1 MVWSQVLSGSTVR
14 QERLVPCA
22 GDASSV
28 VSGGVEFGRCV
39 VSVID
44 INIRS
49 RYAAKERSSIKSG
62 PASDNAA
69 GAHGEGREL
78 LGGVPVSA
86 RLAAQ
91 IRAMNSA
98 VRNSSTSAPTTRPEG
113 GAVSHVSSMLQK
125 MRAES
130 SDAHD
135 PSGDSKP
142 TQSEFKSWH
151 DQIEQV
157 RQSMS
162 LEADPRASDAPAVI
176 ADVAVPQ
183 VEVAPVA
190 LVETLFDGVMAAS
203 SRACIAALHR
213 SFVNDNAFDLA
224 SPEPVAS
231 DPSEVADYAS
241 APSVSA
247 KRAMIQQA
255 AMAMIKKAR
264 QAQEQGQ

>member
-1 MVWSQVLSGSTVR
+1 M
-14 QERLVPCA
+14 
-22 GDASSV
+22 
-28 VSGGVEFGRCV
+28 
-39 VSVID
+39 SVID

-49 RYAAKERSSIKSG
+49 RYAGRERSSIKPG
-62 PASDNAA
+62 PASDNSA
-69 GAHGEGREL
+69 GGEGREL
-78 LGGVPVSA
+78 LGGVPISA

-91 IRAMNSA
+91 IRAMNST
-98 VRNSSTSAPTTRPEG
+98 VRNSGNNAPTTRPEG

-130 SDAHD
+130 SAAHD
-135 PSGDSKP
+135 PSGDNKP
-142 TQSEFKSWH
+142 TQSEFRSWH

-162 LEADPRASDAPAVI
+162 VEADPLAGDAPAVI
-176 ADVAVPQ
+176 ADVAAP
-183 VEVAPVA
+183 PVA
-190 LVETLFDGVMAAS
+190 LVETLFDKDMAAS

-224 SPEPVAS
+224 SPEPVAT
-231 DPSEVADYAS
+231 DPSQVADYAS

-264 QAQEQGQ
+264 QAPEQGQ

>member
-1 MVWSQVLSGSTVR
+1 
-14 QERLVPCA
+14 
-22 GDASSV
+22 
-28 VSGGVEFGRCV
+28 V

-49 RYAAKERSSIKSG
+49 RYAAKDRSSIKSG

-142 TQSEFKSWH
+142 TQAEFKSWH

-162 LEADPRASDAPAVI
+162 VEADPRASDVI

-183 VEVAPVA
+183 VEVPPVA

-264 QAQEQGQ
+264 QAPEQGQ